1 MDYGLAQSTEI
12 KVANFIKTS
21 AILTAILNVV
31 IGALVATEEFWT
43 GFFYV
48 NAALIGC
55 AMLWLFG
62 ALVAL
67 VAKISNQL
75 EQHRAIS
82 SDTANLLRK
91 QRDSTT
97 SVTNDAE
104 QLRAE
109 NEELRA
115 LLEQVVEQREAAS

>member
-115 LLEQVVEQREAAS
+115 LLE